1 MTRAFLKRIIYLFDR
16 YSVSKKSVCGGLFR
30 QNTFPL
36 LANIGVLRAGRALPL
51 YLLTPAGRPGKRA
64 GKPCRARLPNP
75 PQMSAR
81 QAARWKRA
89 ACPALARVS
98 FSKSKI
104 WRRNRGFGIQLGGP
118 ASPPNL
124 LTAGAESAA
133 RRYAPLRTTSRVSR
147 ARRALETLA
156 RSGTGANPHPCRGG
170 SERSH
175 ARALETLTP
184 GRKEAAP
191 SPAMG
196 KGTARHCFLNSQF
209 FQSA

>member
-1 MTRAFLKRIIYLFDR
+1 MKPPRKSSLLHRVVVHLLYKHRKEKTIQTEDERSLTRAFLKRIIYLFDR

-104 WRRNRGFGIQLGGP
+104 WRRNRGFGIQLGELRP
-118 ASPPNL
+118 SEPP
-124 LTAGAESAA
+124 
-133 RRYAPLRTTSRVSR
+133 
-147 ARRALETLA
+147 
-156 RSGTGANPHPCRGG
+156 
-170 SERSH
+170 
-175 ARALETLTP
+175 
-184 GRKEAAP
+184 
-191 SPAMG
+191 
-196 KGTARHCFLNSQF
+196 
-209 FQSA
+209 